1 MIHFAEI
8 TAEINKWIMNKEI
21 VWKEKEYLSVSPSL
35 KEFKIFLLCFIIF
48 FFTFLKYIPN
58 LKFDKGWG
66 FFF

>member
-1 MIHFAEI
+1 M
-8 TAEINKWIMNKEI
+8 
-21 VWKEKEYLSVSPSL
+21 SPSL

-66 FFF
+66 FFFLKNLSFAIKASMSGGVCGAVCGICLS